1 MNTSNHEQDPFED
14 FFSDRFKDFEADTDD
29 VLWKNIKTNLP
40 ASQTPKYWLW
50 SSIALLLLLTSTSL
64 WFWKDDLLKKTT
76 TASTSVAPKI
86 IAATTEPRVDAPQTH
101 TVAQPAKKA
110 AISMQAN
117 VPSLKPIRN
126 ETVAK
131 TLKLNK
137 PSKPDT
143 HTESTVTLAEI
154 KQLPAKTTDIDNA
167 LPPVKTTYEEEAL
180 INPNN
185 NDFVSEQEH
194 REVAAEDNLG
204 VISTAAETTEE
215 MTKSVFQVDMLEGKA
230 FHKPLN
236 ELSMPEVEWSHPI
249 LTKNKYYKKPIT
261 IDIFGSGMPLV
272 NYYTI
277 TSNETSDAWQVHNIN
292 VQNSRLGA
300 FAQLGLQIGFSDKWR
315 VRGSVAYTRL
325 RQIIVDYKVRLD
337 SLIVRQ
343 GESPEVAYLDVS
355 KKYFNPKHY
364 LALRLDVQYDFLKT
378 KAFHHYV
385 SLGLEVN
392 TVLFGRV
399 NHNAFA
405 NISYG
410 ISRQMTPKIT
420 FFAEPI
426 FGYALQKEQDSRYIT
441 IRPNRFGLNM
451 GLSYKIK

>member
-14 FFSDRFKDFEADTDD
+14 FFSDRFNDFEADTDD

-64 WFWKDDLLKKTT
+64 WFWKDDLWKKTT
-76 TASTSVAPKI
+76 MASTAVVRKT
-86 IAATTEPRVDAPQTH
+86 IAVTNVPRVNAPQTH
-101 TVAQPAKKA
+101 TVVKLAKKTA
-110 AISMQAN
+110 TSIQAN
-117 VPSLKPIRN
+117 VPILKQIPN
-126 ETVAK
+126 ETVAQ
-131 TLKLNK
+131 TRKLNK
-137 PSKPDT
+137 PTKLDT
-143 HTESTVTLAEI
+143 PTDVTLAQI
-154 KQLPAKTTDIDNA
+154 KQLSIKTTDIDNI
-167 LPPVKTTYEEEAL
+167 LPPTTDEEEAL
-180 INPNN
+180 TNPNN
-185 NDFVSEQEH
+185 KVLLPEQEQ
-194 REVAAEDNLG
+194 REVAVEDNLG
-204 VISTAAETTEE
+204 VISTAVETTEE

-230 FHKPLN
+230 FHKPVN
-236 ELSMPEVEWSHPI
+236 ELSVPEVEWSHPI

-277 TSNETSDAWQVHNIN
+277 TSNETDDAWQVHNIN

-300 FAQLGLQIGFSDKWR
+300 FAQLGLQVGFADKWR

-325 RQIIVDYKVRLD
+325 RQIVVDYKVRLD

-343 GESPEVAYLDVS
+343 GESPEVAYLDIS

-378 KAFHHYV
+378 KTFHHYV

-410 ISRQMTPKIT
+410 ISRQMTSKVT